1 MTRWII
7 DDAEQRRAI
16 LSLLGLEDR
25 DPELG
30 LMVTLGSET
39 EAGVAIKDPLTGLMT
54 HSVFL
59 DALQRQEATS
69 RRYAESYS
77 LLRVD
82 IDGFAAVNAA
92 QGYGKGDAWLA
103 EVASVIHE
111 CIRVSDLGA
120 RLAGDD
126 LAVLL
131 PQTDQDGAWI
141 LAERIREAVAVRKE
155 ASLADNQA
163 SGAVSIG
170 LAEARPGEAHGA
182 LIQRVE
188 WALASAKEAGGN
200 RVVRAGE
207 ETPPDAS
214 AVSRGLQ
221 FRREALVDAI
231 EALAGVVEAKD
242 GYTSS
247 HSVAVA
253 EYATRLATRVGYA
266 GDRLETFRL
275 AARLHDLG
283 KIGVPD
289 AILKKAGPL
298 SDEEWELMQQHPSM
312 GRRILGNTRHFSSVL
327 PAMVYHHERWDGRGY
342 PEGLAGEAIPLDARI
357 VCIADAYGAMVDDR
371 PYRKGLGHQTACSIL
386 QKGAGLQFDPH
397 LVEVFVAM
405 IAEEELGSLRIENAD
420 APVSTG
426 PTRAD
431 LANEEALRTGAAKD

>member
-1 MTRWII
+1 LTRWTIE
-7 DDAEQRRAI
+7 DAHRRSAI
-16 LSLLGLEDR
+16 LNLLGMADSGEDQHLVV
-25 DPELG
+25 ELSAASAQAPA
-30 LMVTLGSET
+30 L
-39 EAGVAIKDPLTGLMT
+39 KDPLTGLMT

-59 DALQRQEATS
+59 DALQRQDATS

-77 LLRVD
+77 LLRIDVD
-82 IDGFAAVNAA
+82 RLAALNAA
-92 QGYGKGDAWLA
+92 QGYSEGDAWLT
-103 EVASVIHE
+103 EVAGVIHA
-111 CIRVSDLGA
+111 CIRISDMGA

-126 LAVLL
+126 LAVML

-141 LAERIREAVAVRKE
+141 LAERIREAVAIRRAAVLSP
-155 ASLADNQA
+155 AHSG
-163 SGAVSIG
+163 GAVSIG

-182 LIQRVE
+182 LLERVE
-188 WALASAKEAGGN
+188 WALAMAKQAGGN

-207 ETPPDAS
+207 EAPPDAT
-214 AVSRGLQ
+214 AITRGLQ

-231 EALAGVVEAKD
+231 EALAAVVEAKD

-247 HSVAVA
+247 HSSAVA
-253 EYATRLATRVGYA
+253 EYATRLARRVGYD
-266 GDRLETFRL
+266 GERLETFRL

-298 SDEEWELMQQHPSM
+298 SDEEWELMQQHPAM

-371 PYRKGLGHQTACSIL
+371 PYRKGLGYETACSIL

-397 LVEVFVAM
+397 LVEIFVAM
-405 IAEEELGSLRIENAD
+405 IAEEETGALRIENPD
-420 APVSTG
+420 APVAAG

-431 LANEEALRTGAAKD
+431 LANEAALKGASDKV